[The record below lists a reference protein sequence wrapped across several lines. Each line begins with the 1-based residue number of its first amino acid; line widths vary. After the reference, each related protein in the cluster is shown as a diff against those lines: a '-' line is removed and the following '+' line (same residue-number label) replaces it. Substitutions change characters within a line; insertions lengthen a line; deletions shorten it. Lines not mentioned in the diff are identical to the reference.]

1 MVLPAGGR
9 HCSRPREVGM
19 GTIVYGDFTCPFSY
33 LASWRADLLVG
44 TDAAVEWRAVEHAA
58 DTPLTGRRLDDDGS
72 RRMAQEWRQ
81 VQELLLPGEE
91 LPGRPPATLSSTR
104 AAVAGFAEAVGAGV
118 ADPVRRLLFRA
129 YWVDG
134 LDIGNPEILR
144 ALLAAPIRAGHAT
157 SAPLREFGYAVSPAR
172 GPVTSEAHRRIRR
185 WRDDWAALGDGTVP
199 ALVEDGS
206 ALTGVPAVLR
216 LGDLVGQRV
225 GEPHDD
231 AVAAL
236 PVSSERFW
244 Y

>member
-1 MVLPAGGR
+1 
-9 HCSRPREVGM
+9 M

-33 LASWRADLLVG
+33 LASWRVDLLAG
-44 TDAAVEWRAVEHAA
+44 TDAAVEWQAVEHAPH
-58 DTPLTGRRLDDDGS
+58 TPLTGQRLDTDRS
-72 RRMAQEWRQ
+72 EALATEWRR

-91 LPGRPPATLSSTR
+91 LPGRPPAHLSSTR

-129 YWVDG
+129 YWVEG

-185 WRDDWAALGDGTVP
+185 WQQEWAALGDATIPAVVQDRTV
-199 ALVEDGS
+199 
-206 ALTGVPAVLR
+206 LTGVPAVLR
-216 LGDLVGQRV
+216 LGDAVADRL
-225 GEPHDD
+225 GERHDD
-231 AVAAL
+231 SVAAL
-236 PVSSERFW
+236 PATSERFW